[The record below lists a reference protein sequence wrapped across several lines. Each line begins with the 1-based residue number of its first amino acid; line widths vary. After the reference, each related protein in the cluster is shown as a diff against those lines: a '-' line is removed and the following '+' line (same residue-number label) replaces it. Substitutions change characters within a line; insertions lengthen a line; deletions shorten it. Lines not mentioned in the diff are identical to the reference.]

1 MQWTRRQIRNS
12 KEDPSH
18 DRIQSQSL
26 GPSTETIRRDAVIV
40 VPSTSLNV
48 ALHLAK
54 NVTIVKRKITFLIC
68 AEVGIVAKAMAMV
81 RDLSLKIPDSV
92 IKTIMSYS
100 HPKLMMTVNGIAT
113 NKSMS
118 EYNSLANTCTILS

>member
-1 MQWTRRQIRNS
+1 MQWTRRKIRNS

-26 GPSTETIRRDAVIV
+26 GPSPETIRRDAVIV

-48 ALHLAK
+48 ALCLAK

-68 AEVGIVAKAMAMV
+68 VEVGIVAKAMAMV
-81 RDLSLKIPDSV
+81 RSQSQNSRFSRKDHHELESSQTYDDS
-92 IKTIMSYS
+92 KWYSYEQES
-100 HPKLMMTVNGIAT
+100 VRI
-113 NKSMS
+113 
-118 EYNSLANTCTILS
+118 LANICTILSQ